1 MEPAGEQGR
10 WEQGRESRGE
20 RADPG
25 GPTRAPDG
33 IRRWLR
39 GRRVSGVFK
48 FTTGQWVLLV
58 VLSFVWAAIGYRLSE
73 NDRRSLGRTPWG
85 LPSALWAVF
94 WFLSLVLGLVLY
106 LIAHTVGVRR
116 AQQNPTGM
124 VPGGL
129 APPPSMEVRSHAS
142 RQPTAAEQFPA
153 YPRPANSQPID
164 TQVVEPA
171 VPEPAVVPP
180 APDEAGHAAADET
193 AAGVARLTAGLAS
206 RPERPVPLP
215 LVGRERV
222 DLAGLDRRAPPG
234 RHQSGPAH
242 RALLTHRRRSRR
254 TSGRRG
260 RPDVRRPTAP
270 GRGRGSPTVRL

>member
-1 MEPAGEQGR
+1 M
-10 WEQGRESRGE
+10 
-20 RADPG
+20 
-25 GPTRAPDG
+25 
-33 IRRWLR
+33 
-39 GRRVSGVFK
+39 FK

-94 WFLSLVLGLVLY
+94 WFLSLLLGLVLY

-164 TQVVEPA
+164 AQAVEPA

-193 AAGVARLTAGLAS
+193 AAGS
-206 RPERPVPLP
+206 PVS
-215 LVGRERV
+215 
-222 DLAGLDRRAPPG
+222 PPAW
-234 RHQSGPAH
+234 HPDP
-242 RALLTHRRRSRR
+242 
-254 TSGRRG
+254 SGRFHYRWWDG
-260 RPDVRRPTAP
+260 SEWTSQVSIDGHHLVDTNPDQRIGPY
-270 GRGRGSPTVRL
+270 